1 MTTAKITD
9 ANVTTAKIAD
19 SNVTTAK
26 IADSNVTTA
35 KIADSNVT
43 TAKINNGAVTSAKLD
58 TNIQIAGTLGVTGE
72 TTLTT
77 HLNMGDSDIIKLGD
91 SADLQIYHDGSNSY
105 INDTGTG
112 NLVLLATSFRLN
124 NSADS
129 QNMIVGT
136 DNAEVSLFYA
146 GSSKLN
152 TKSDGVNITGEL
164 QSDSLDVD
172 GATDI
177 SGQVNF
183 HSNVVMDDNNKLII
197 GNGSDLQIYH
207 DGSNSYI
214 QDEGTGIL
222 SITTNGAAIELAKN
236 GYEKMVRAEIDGAVS
251 LYYDA
256 STYATPKLATTS
268 SGINVTSTD
277 ATISITGT
285 RGTDSTHT
293 ISTGGTNSQNLNI
306 VSAADFYRNATN
318 HVFRDQAGTT
328 EFMRIKSDGV
338 GIGTASPT
346 ELLEVHGDTP
356 RIKLRDTSAYSA
368 GTGPEISFQGN
379 DNTATIK
386 EFGSIRGISR
396 SSNNGELAF
405 YTRLSGTV
413 EERVRI
419 DQSGNVGIGT
429 DSPSNPLEV
438 IGSADAN
445 IATFSTLG
453 DGGGTSNRGLSIAA
467 DSYGGSIRT
476 VGSSVSMGFD
486 VNGSEAMRIDTNRT
500 LIIGETTTSAV
511 LNGTGVYINGG
522 TSGSLYASATGTEH
536 FFNRQEDG
544 NILSFRVGGVN
555 KGTIGTATTTLGTN
569 PFIAGSAGR
578 GLSFDVDTNIIFPCS
593 STGARAD
600 GSAILGHS
608 TARFQDLYLSGGVY
622 LGGTGSANLL
632 DDYEEGSWTPSLD
645 GSTGALTSITYV
657 SRDGHYRKIGDT
669 VIVWWDMQQTNISGG
684 SGAIQIPL
692 SDLPFAP
699 SFSLSG
705 GREIATGSAQTYL
718 VPWPHDG
725 TIGTRFEPS
734 EGIQFQ
740 ISRNNGTWSTIT
752 TANASGAGKYWAGH
766 LIYRTTAT

>member
-1 MTTAKITD
+1 MTRAKDISKIVTD
-9 ANVTTAKIAD
+9 ANL
-19 SNVTTAK
+19 S
-26 IADSNVTTA
+26 
-35 KIADSNVT
+35 
-43 TAKINNGAVTSAKLD
+43 
-58 TNIQIAGTLGVTGE
+58 GTLDVTGE
-72 TTLTT
+72 VNLTT
-77 HLNMGDSDIIKLGD
+77 HLNMGDNDIIKLGA
-91 SADLQIYHDGSNSY
+91 SADLQIYHDSTRSY
-105 INDTGTG
+105 IEEGGLGGLWISTNGTEIKLKQSG
-112 NLVLLATSFRLN
+112 GADEEMLVATPNGSVDLYYNNNLKLA
-124 NSADS
+124 
-129 QNMIVGT
+129 
-136 DNAEVSLFYA
+136 
-146 GSSKLN
+146 
-152 TKSDGVNITGEL
+152 TKSDGVDITGEL

-172 GATDI
+172 GNADI
-177 SGQVNF
+177 SGNLVM
-183 HSNVVMDDNNKLII
+183 SGGGNVDLTDNAQLRL
-197 GNGSDLQIYH
+197 GASQDLLIYH
-207 DGSNSYI
+207 DGTNSRIDDAGSGRLIIRGNGGVSLEKY
-214 QDEGTGIL
+214 TGETL
-222 SITTNGAAIELAKN
+222 AIFNA
-236 GYEKMVRAEIDGAVS
+236 DGASS
-251 LYYDA
+251 LYYDN
-256 STYATPKLATTS
+256 SIKLATTDT
-268 SGINVTSTD
+268 GIDVTSTD